1 MDQMSPPQCL
11 NTFRLTI
18 MDSLH
23 SSSSPSTISSSRIVK
38 DISRIRCIS
47 RTKDISRTRDINRSK
62 ASNRGNSYTRSSR
75 LRFFPPHGSPS
86 HNPQADNHLFDPSLP
101 RQVNPVNQQ
110 VQAMRMGP
118 KRIGNNSRHAALVDT
133 GE

>member
-1 MDQMSPPQCL
+1 MVSPYST
-11 NTFRLTI
+11 N
-18 MDSLH
+18 SL
-23 SSSSPSTISSSRIVK
+23 SNISSSRVVR
-38 DISRIRCIS
+38 DISRIRCTS

-86 HNPQADNHLFDPSLP
+86 HNPQADNHPLDPSLTQ
-101 RQVNPVNQQ
+101 QVNPANQQ
-110 VQAMRMGP
+110 VPAMPMVP

-133 GE
+133 DE